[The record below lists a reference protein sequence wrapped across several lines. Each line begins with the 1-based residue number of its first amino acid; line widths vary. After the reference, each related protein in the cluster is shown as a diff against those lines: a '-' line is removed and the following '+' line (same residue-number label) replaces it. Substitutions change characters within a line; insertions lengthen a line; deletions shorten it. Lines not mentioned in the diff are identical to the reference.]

1 MYVRTMHDNKENF
14 TSSDSRHASSAT
26 ASQADDE
33 DDYMG
38 SSTSTAGP
46 PPDLNVHTGRFT
58 CPQWTLAAG
67 KPKGSEHESA
77 SSSCSTHT
85 LKINNTGSY
94 RAGAG
99 PDDSCT
105 DSNHIRNSNSR
116 TISNTSVSVS
126 PMGSSTPQ
134 EWGKSFRLFN
144 TSRFLPGASQ
154 SRQRDGSMSFM
165 YRSTFMYPRH
175 GRGNSIAP
183 DNERQWL
190 NASMIHQP
198 QSSFFSAFGGQGGR
212 TAFWPPESSVSGM
225 LTAAS
230 TFGGMNNAAFGP
242 TGSPLLSASRH
253 PGTAFFPRTVSSRHS
268 VHRTVASCAMG
279 SVVCTPSPAQT
290 ELPTAMNA
298 LRAYISLCG
307 KTIIRGDAEHP
318 MEIKKGLLIGAGG
331 FAKVFAGV
339 NTVRGELVAIK
350 EMDISGVEDISSL
363 NEIEGEF
370 ALLKSLHHPNIVS
383 YTLFEHSKSQQVCRI
398 VMELLAGDSALHML
412 QKFGPLTEA
421 VLRIM
426 TRSILRAICFIHG
439 EGIFH
444 RDIKPANILV
454 SHRGEVKLC
463 DFGCS
468 KRVTELNKA
477 ASCIIGT
484 PVYMAPE
491 FIKGEADHKA
501 DLWSLACSLFE
512 LSTGLMPWYHS
523 GVKDNIPLMFY
534 ITTTYDSPMVFPT
547 PDAKNEFSAEF
558 LNFMDL
564 CFTRNVA
571 NRPEAEE
578 LLKHPWI
585 TGTQLPLV
593 VNPPSAFLNL
603 HQDNFFGAL
612 KGFNSPGKSSTFSSP
627 RDPAVERDDVS
638 LNESDGMQKSMST
651 SPTLNPA
658 EEEVACQQELEGVA
672 AATALDLCAALISP
686 PDMCGVR
693 GNNEPGPL
701 DIGSGTGDTSPS
713 LTRTLSIPSPAL
725 SNRGPVSVNPGEFS
739 SPVFTPEH
747 SMVHDNFYYNQ
758 ASLGASGGNFVL
770 PQGLD
775 LDGSPPLQQYLRINE
790 EGNLDMVHLPE
801 DELEDSTHVR
811 SSAGD
816 SMYGVLHP
824 GRVIS
829 PARNSSFSRGS
840 LSPRM
845 AAGLTTFGSADRTFS
860 PLLVTSGTFS
870 RGESPS
876 RGGTSAPPSPQGIP
890 APPLLHRPTL
900 LAATTTTTTNNTT
913 SPPGSHNGSPH
924 MTHISPTSASKAG
937 SNRADTTTPRTPRS
951 DSSVSI
957 HRSGSFRA
965 LPEKLKPQADGK
977 LHMSFSV
984 STAPGH
990 AVNVELN
997 VDVADVQCKV
1007 VDNQPNFVVAF
1018 TDDVRNQITNRIKE
1032 VSVLSTPTTAMQHNS
1047 NNAAG
1052 HSFPTGASSGADSH
1066 GAAMGNGHFFNST
1079 THPSSSSSSRPIP
1092 RPLSRISASSAARL
1106 LSVPRDGAPGSRSAS
1121 GEVSSNVSSRGSSP
1135 AAHVSNAHLNR

>member
-1 MYVRTMHDNKENF
+1 MQDNTGNF
-14 TSSDSRHASSAT
+14 TSSGSQRSSGST
-26 ASQADDE
+26 ASRADDE

-46 PPDLNVHTGRFT
+46 PPDSNVQTGRFT
-58 CPQWTLAAG
+58 RPQWSLATG
-67 KPKGSEHESA
+67 KLQGGGRDSA
-77 SSSCSTHT
+77 ASSCSTHT
-85 LKINNTGSY
+85 LKINNTESY

-99 PDDSCT
+99 PEDNCT
-105 DSNHIRNSNSR
+105 DSSHMRGSNSR

-154 SRQRDGSMSFM
+154 MRHREGSVSYM
-165 YRSTFMYPRH
+165 YRNAFSHPRH
-175 GRGNSIAP
+175 GRGSSVGP
-183 DNERQWL
+183 DNERPLL
-190 NASMIHQP
+190 NTSTTHQP
-198 QSSFFSAFGGQGGR
+198 QSSFFGIFGGQGSR
-212 TAFWPPESSVSGM
+212 ALFWPPESSINGM
-225 LTAAS
+225 LTAA
-230 TFGGMNNAAFGP
+230 TAFSGP
-242 TGSPLLSASRH
+242 NTGATGFTSSPLLSSSRY
-253 PGTAFFPRTVSSRHS
+253 PSTAFVQRTVSNRHS
-268 VHRTVASCAMG
+268 VHRAVASCAMG
-279 SVVCTPSPAQT
+279 SVVCTLSQAQV
-290 ELPTAMNA
+290 ELPVAMNA

-339 NTVRGELVAIK
+339 NTVHGELVAIK
-350 EMDISGVEDISSL
+350 EIDISGVEDISAL

-383 YTLFEHSKSQQVCRI
+383 YSLFEHSKSQQVCRI
-398 VMELLAGDSALHML
+398 VMELLAGDSTLRLL

-426 TRSILRAICFIHG
+426 TRGILRAIRFIHS

-501 DLWSLACSLFE
+501 DIWSLACSLFE
-512 LSTGLMPWYHS
+512 LSTGLVPWYHS

-534 ITTTYDSPMVFPT
+534 ITTTYDSPMVFPS
-547 PDAKNEFSAEF
+547 PEARNEFSPEF

-578 LLKHPWI
+578 LLKHPWVM
-585 TGTQLPLV
+585 GMRLPPPTA
-593 VNPPSAFLNL
+593 NPPSAFLNL
-603 HQDNFFGAL
+603 HQDNFLGL
-612 KGFNSPGKSSTFSSP
+612 KGFSTPGKSSTFSSP
-627 RDPAVERDDVS
+627 RDSAVERDDVS
-638 LNESDGMQKSMST
+638 FSESDGMQKSVST
-651 SPTLNPA
+651 SPTLNPV

-672 AATALDLCAALISP
+672 AATALDLCAALVSP
-686 PDMCGVR
+686 FDIAGVR
-693 GNNEPGPL
+693 GSQEPGPL
-701 DIGSGTGDTSPS
+701 EIGSGTGDSSPS
-713 LTRTLSIPSPAL
+713 LTRTLSVPSPAL
-725 SNRGPVSVNPGEFS
+725 SHRGAVSVSLGEFP

-758 ASLGASGGNFVL
+758 VSLGASGGNFVL
-770 PQGLD
+770 PLGLD
-775 LDGSPPLQQYLRINE
+775 LDGNPPRQQYLRIHD
-790 EGNLDMVHLPE
+790 EGNLDGVHLPE
-801 DELEDSTHVR
+801 DELEDSMHLR

-816 SMYGVLHP
+816 SVYGSLHP

-829 PARNSSFSRGS
+829 PARNNSFSRGS
-840 LSPRM
+840 VSPRIS
-845 AAGLTTFGSADRTFS
+845 AGLTAFGGTERAFS

-870 RGESPS
+870 RAELPS

-890 APPLLHRPTL
+890 APPLLCRPSP
-900 LAATTTTTTNNTT
+900 LAATTAAT
-913 SPPGSHNGSPH
+913 SPPSSHNGSPH
-924 MTHISPTSASKAG
+924 MSHVSPTWTSKAG
-937 SNRADTTTPRTPRS
+937 SNRDAVTPQTPRS

-1032 VSVLSTPTTAMQHNS
+1032 VSVLSTPTSAAPHNAMSHNS
-1047 NNAAG
+1047 PA
-1052 HSFPTGASSGADSH
+1052 SASSGADGH
-1066 GAAMGNGHFFNST
+1066 GTSAAGNHFHIGPSF
-1079 THPSSSSSSRPIP
+1079 PSSSSSRLIP
-1092 RPLSRISASSAARL
+1092 RPLSRMSASSAARL
-1106 LSVPRDGAPGSRSAS
+1106 LSVPQEGVAGSRSAS
-1121 GEVSSNVSSRGSSP
+1121 ANNSSSPSSRASSP
-1135 AAHVSNAHLNR
+1135 AANVSSAHFSR

>member
-1 MYVRTMHDNKENF
+1 MHNDKDNF
-14 TSSDSRHASSAT
+14 PSFDSQPSGGST
-26 ASQADDE
+26 ASAADDE

-46 PPDLNVHTGRFT
+46 PPDSNVHTGRFT
-58 CPQWTLAAG
+58 RPQWSLATG
-67 KPKGSEHESA
+67 KPQGSGHGSA
-77 SSSCSTHT
+77 ASSCSTHT
-85 LKINNTGSY
+85 LKINNTESY
-94 RAGAG
+94 RPGAG
-99 PDDSCT
+99 PNDSCT
-105 DSNHIRNSNSR
+105 DSNHMRGSNSR
-116 TISNTSVSVS
+116 TMSNTSVSVS

-154 SRQRDGSMSFM
+154 SRQRDGSMSYM
-165 YRSTFMYPRH
+165 YRSTFMHPRP
-175 GRGNSIAP
+175 GRGSSIGP
-183 DNERQWL
+183 DNNERPML
-190 NASMIHQP
+190 NTSMTHQP
-198 QSSFFSAFGGQGGR
+198 QNSFLGIFGGHQSR
-212 TAFWPPESSVSGM
+212 TSFWPPESSVSGM

-230 TFGGMNNAAFGP
+230 AFGGPNGGGGGGGAAGY
-242 TGSPLLSASRH
+242 TGSPLLSASRY
-253 PGTAFFPRTVSSRHS
+253 PSTAFVPRTVSTRHS
-268 VHRTVASCAMG
+268 VHRAVASCAMG
-279 SVVCTPSPAQT
+279 TVVCTPSQTQT
-290 ELPTAMNA
+290 ELPVAMNA

-331 FAKVFAGV
+331 FAKVFVGV
-339 NTVRGELVAIK
+339 NTVRAELVAIK
-350 EMDISGVEDISSL
+350 EIDIAGVEDISAL

-383 YTLFEHSKSQQVCRI
+383 YALFEHSKSQQVCRI
-398 VMELLAGDSALHML
+398 VMELLAGDSTLHLL

-426 TRSILRAICFIHG
+426 TRGILRAIRFIHS

-468 KRVTELNKA
+468 KRVTELNRA

-501 DLWSLACSLFE
+501 DIWSLACSLFE
-512 LSTGLMPWYHS
+512 LSTGLVPWYHS

-534 ITTTYDSPMVFPT
+534 ITTTYDSPMVFPS
-547 PDAKNEFSAEF
+547 PDAKSEFSPEF

-585 TGTQLPLV
+585 LGTRLPVV

-603 HQDNFFGAL
+603 HNDNFFNL
-612 KGFNSPGKSSTFSSP
+612 KGFSSPGKSSTFSSP
-627 RDPAVERDDVS
+627 RDSAVDRDDVS
-638 LNESDGMQKSMST
+638 LNESDGLQKSVST

-672 AATALDLCAALISP
+672 AATALDLCAALVSP
-686 PDMCGVR
+686 PPDLMMGVR
-693 GNNEPGPL
+693 GSQEAGPL

-725 SNRGPVSVNPGEFS
+725 SHRGPISVSLGEFP
-739 SPVFTPEH
+739 SPVYTPEH

-758 ASLGASGGNFVL
+758 VSLGASGGNFVL
-770 PQGLD
+770 PLGLD

-801 DELEDSTHVR
+801 DELEDSTHLR

-816 SMYGVLHP
+816 SVYGALHP

-845 AAGLTTFGSADRTFS
+845 AAGLTTFGGVDHAIS

-876 RGGTSAPPSPQGIP
+876 RGGASAPPSPQGIP
-890 APPLLHRPTL
+890 APPLLYRPAP
-900 LAATTTTTTNNTT
+900 LATNTATTTNTA
-913 SPPGSHNGSPH
+913 SQPGSRTGSPH
-924 MTHISPTSASKAG
+924 MSHISPTSASKAG
-937 SNRADTTTPRTPRS
+937 SNRGDAATPHTPRS
-951 DSSVSI
+951 ESSASM

-1018 TDDVRNQITNRIKE
+1018 TDDVRSQITNRIKE
-1032 VSVLSTPTTAMQHNS
+1032 VSVLSTPTSTMAHNAMSHNYPAS
-1047 NNAAG
+1047 
-1052 HSFPTGASSGADSH
+1052 SSSGAEGHSASV
-1066 GAAMGNGHFFNST
+1066 GGHFHNGT
-1079 THPSSSSSSRPIP
+1079 AYPSPSSSSSRPIP
-1092 RPLSRISASSAARL
+1092 RPLSRMSASSAARL
-1106 LSVPRDGAPGSRSAS
+1106 LSVPRDGGLGSRSAS
-1121 GEVSSNVSSRGSSP
+1121 GDASSNRSSRVSSP
-1135 AAHVSNAHLNR
+1135 AANVSSAHLSK